1 MIYRTIIFAALC
13 LLLAGCSNRQHDARL
28 QQLAAQIDDDPHSAV
43 EALDSL
49 NSSTFSEADRH
60 YYDLLLIKARDKAYV
75 VHTSDSL
82 ILDVINYYADHL
94 DDDLYAEALYYGGR
108 VYSDMGDYPSAL
120 HYFQSA
126 LDLLPADT
134 PNLKLRGNVLSQTG
148 RLLNE
153 LRLYDQAAPYIKDV
167 IQLDSIC
174 NDSINWMYDLQL
186 LGINS
191 MNAGEFCDAEKY
203 LNDARHISSQISPVD
218 TIQQDLYLAATKYY
232 KQENDS
238 ALPLIRKVPE
248 SINPILR
255 NDALAYAAD
264 IYNLTN
270 RPDTAYLYADELIH
284 STIQCNRTAGYQTI
298 LSTSLINYIPKD
310 SLVSYVL
317 EYRDLIEQLLEQNG
331 DQQALLQNS
340 IYNYSIHERE
350 RQKAENTQ
358 LKLQRS
364 IICILAIV
372 LILII
377 GLFYLKYRNKVQL
390 LQLHIALEN
399 INKLTEKLN
408 IKSEEEV
415 ASVVKTGNVAELRL
429 QLRNKFIELVKSDKQ
444 PKTVDSAIICS
455 ESFAELRNFI
465 DNEKNIK
472 DDDEL
477 WGKIE
482 ATVLGCAPNFKTNLQ
497 LLTGGKLSR
506 SDYRTALLIRC
517 GITPSEM
524 AILLGRSKG
533 AISSRREYLGYKIFD
548 EKLGTK
554 LIDDIIRLL

>member
-13 LLLAGCSNRQHDARL
+13 LLLAGCSGSQHDARL

-49 NSSTFSEADRH
+49 NGSTLSEADRH
-60 YYDLLLIKARDKAYV
+60 YYDLLLIKARDKAYIF
-75 VHTSDSL
+75 HTSDSL
-82 ILDVINYYADHL
+82 ILDVINYYADHQ
-94 DDDLYAEALYYGGR
+94 DADLYAEALYYGGR

-148 RLLNE
+148 RLLDI
-153 LRLYDQAAPYIKDV
+153 LRLYDQANTYIEEV
-167 IQLDSIC
+167 IKLDSIC
-174 NDSINWMYDLQL
+174 KDTINYVYDLQL
-186 LGINS
+186 LS
-191 MNAGEFCDAEKY
+191 EMNYRAKNYATAEKLIRRALY
-203 LNDARHISSQISPVD
+203 FGDKIPRTIDAKSKLHLSGIKLDEGKI
-218 TIQQDLYLAATKYY
+218 
-232 KQENDS
+232 DS
-238 ALPLIRKVPE
+238 ALLLIRDIPDEVNRM
-248 SINPILR
+248 SR
-255 NDALAYAAD
+255 TVALGYAAQ
-264 IYNLTN
+264 IYQEAGI
-270 RPDTAYLYADELIH
+270 PDTAFMYAREVLRDPDITHHGIAYHVLLSKEVRHLMNQDVLDHLISDYEIYLEENFDKNESQQVIVQQSY
-284 STIQCNRTAGYQTI
+284 Y
-298 LSTSLINYIPKD
+298 NYKLHERKRIKA
-310 SLVSYVL
+310 
-317 EYRDLIEQLLEQNG
+317 EQDREALYKWIIGICLM
-331 DQQALLQNS
+331 ALL
-340 IYNYSIHERE
+340 
-350 RQKAENTQ
+350 
-358 LKLQRS
+358 
-364 IICILAIV
+364 LAV
-372 LILII
+372 ALLILRIR
-377 GLFYLKYRNKVQL
+377 YKNKVI
-390 LQLHIALEN
+390 QLHIALEN

-408 IKSEEEV
+408 IKSEEG
-415 ASVVKTGNVAELRL
+415 ATAVVKTGNVAELRL

-455 ESFAELRNFI
+455 EAFAELRKFI
-465 DNEKNIK
+465 DSEKSIK

-482 ATVLGCAPNFKTNLQ
+482 ATVLGCAPNFKTNLH